1 MEGQLVE
8 QMKHD
13 VRYACRVMLLTIA
26 AMYAVEFLLCDVLAQ
41 FYWTDHPMASL
52 DEVLGYLN
60 ASGTLMILAEGSA
73 AAVACL
79 LLTRSRSL
87 HMFCEKREADF
98 SRMCVFFFCLLGMQ
112 VLVSLI
118 IVVMEFAL
126 NAGGLSL
133 TGALDAASTVE
144 LTPSMLAYSVL
155 LAPVFEELIFRGAF
169 LHYLAPCG
177 KRFAIVFSALLFGLM
192 HGNIVQLPVAF
203 FLGIL
208 LGYIAIEYSLQAA
221 MVLHSLCNVFVTAQS
236 LLLQYDSAVTAGLL
250 DLLVY
255 VGLGVLSVVA
265 LKNRT
270 AILQY
275 AREQRGLQGTAKAV
289 LTSASFWLLAVITL
303 IFTFRSV
310 GLL

>member
-1 MEGQLVE
+1 MEGQPLE
-8 QMKHD
+8 QMKYD
-13 VRYACRVMLLTIA
+13 VRYACRVMLVTIA
-26 AMYAVEFLLCDVLAQ
+26 VMYAMEFLLCELLAQ

-60 ASGTLMILAEGSA
+60 ASGRLMILAEGSA

-79 LLTRSRSL
+79 LLTRKRSL
-87 HMFCEKREADF
+87 HMFCEKREAAF

-126 NAGGLSL
+126 NAGGFSL
-133 TGALDAASTVE
+133 NGALDAASTIE

-169 LHYLAPCG
+169 LHYLAPYG

-236 LLLQYDSAVTAGLL
+236 LLLQYDSAVSAGLL

-255 VGLGVLSVVA
+255 VGLGVLSAVT

-270 AILQY
+270 TILQY
-275 AREQRGLQGTAKAV
+275 VREQRGMPGSVKAV
-289 LTSASFWLLAVITL
+289 LTSASFWLLAVVTL